1 MRLFSNCTE
10 ENKDEHFLRID
21 NYMNNTIPILEYFLE
36 HKDFLKENHKVLIPK
51 LFDHFNYYRL
61 DEQKLKQ
68 RCSELLVLEECCEE
82 IYLLETMF
90 YEEIKT
96 WNTEELN

>member
-1 MRLFSNCTE
+1 MRYFSNCTE
-10 ENKDEHFLRID
+10 ENKDKHFLRIEKF
-21 NYMNNTIPILEYFLE
+21 MNETIPSLEYLLE
-36 HKDFLKENHKVLIPK
+36 HKDSLKENIKVWIPK
-51 LFDHFNYYRL
+51 IFDHFNNYRH

-96 WNTEELN
+96 WNTEE

>member
-1 MRLFSNCTE
+1 M
-10 ENKDEHFLRID
+10 
-21 NYMNNTIPILEYFLE
+21 NY
-36 HKDFLKENHKVLIPK
+36 HKVRFVSQKFLIYEFG
-51 LFDHFNYYRL
+51 FDHFNYYRL
-61 DEQKLKQ
+61 NELKLKQ

-96 WNTEELN
+96 WNTEE

>member
-10 ENKDEHFLRID
+10 ENKDKHFLRIER
-21 NYMNNTIPILEYFLE
+21 YMNRTIPILEYLLE
-36 HKDFLKENHKVLIPK
+36 HKDSLTENHKVLIPK
-51 LFDHFNYYRL
+51 IFDHFNYYRL

-68 RCSELLVLEECCEE
+68 RCSELLVLSECCEE
-82 IYLLETMF
+82 IHLLETMF

-96 WNTEELN
+96 WNKEQ